1 MSASNVSL
9 TSMIET
15 HDEPF
20 VVLDKGLKVVAVNRA
35 YERRFG
41 VDRKDMV
48 NRPCYRVFQCRDE
61 PCELGGESCPHRKIL
76 ENLKPYAGILSHC
89 DAAGNKLQVRAK
101 GFPLTDDDGEL
112 YVGEILAPLNEV
124 VGAEHTPQMV
134 GHSPAFMELVSHL
147 ERAAKVDIPILLE
160 GETGTGKELAA
171 AFVHSHSRR
180 HDKELVTVDCTVLA
194 EDLFESE
201 LFGHER
207 GAYTGAAGS
216 KVGLFELAD
225 GSTLFLDEVG
235 EMPLGLQVKLL
246 RALESGTFR
255 RVGGTRTLRSDV
267 RLVCATNRSLQDMVE
282 RGEFRQDLYYRIAV
296 FPVAMPSLRQRRLDI
311 PLIAATLLERM
322 AGMLGRQMKLSREAQ
337 IKLLHYDFP
346 GNIRE
351 LRNILQLAAA
361 LSHGGVIG
369 SEEIRLPERSPL
381 FAEAE
386 DEDRL
391 PAASEIAQDGNGFT
405 PLQNMEVQY
414 IQELLR
420 RYNGRR
426 SDVARAMGVSERTL
440 YRKLKRFELN

>member
-1 MSASNVSL
+1 M
-9 TSMIET
+9 
-15 HDEPF
+15 
-20 VVLDKGLKVVAVNRA
+20 
-35 YERRFG
+35 
-41 VDRKDMV
+41 
-48 NRPCYRVFQCRDE
+48 
-61 PCELGGESCPHRKIL
+61 
-76 ENLKPYAGILSHC
+76 
-89 DAAGNKLQVRAK
+89 
-101 GFPLTDDDGEL
+101 
-112 YVGEILAPLNEV
+112 
-124 VGAEHTPQMV
+124 
-134 GHSPAFMELVSHL
+134 
-147 ERAAKVDIPILLE
+147 
-160 GETGTGKELAA
+160 
-171 AFVHSHSRR
+171 
-180 HDKELVTVDCTVLA
+180 LA

-296 FPVAMPSLRQRRLDI
+296 FPVAMPSLRQRRPDI